1 MLPLSEYIL
10 KGEVIGDMP
19 EVSDTSVIGEN
30 AGLKP
35 FWCTSGL
42 NAE

>member
-1 MLPLSEYIL
+1 MLLLSEYIL
-10 KGEVIGDMP
+10 KGEMIGDMP

-35 FWCTSGL
+35 F
-42 NAE
+42 